1 MVPVGG
7 FVAQF
12 IGGLTLRK
20 RAQFSKLTLAIMSIV
35 LTFSLLTP
43 IPLKS
48 AEVTTDFV
56 EAEGNIDS
64 DKLFK
69 MLLNGQ
75 DYSDYIAG
83 RESAVSM
90 DREIV
95 VDASKYTRIEGD
107 GYEIL
112 SNYEGQD
119 GLSLNTGEQG
129 SVEWTVNIP
138 ETGLYHISALYYPI
152 EGKSSSIER
161 SFLIDGEV
169 PFKEA
174 AYLGFNRVWDNELDQ
189 IKRDNRGNDLR
200 PQQVEKPEWQEAMFK
215 DFEGYYE
222 EPFQFYFTA
231 GTHKISLV
239 SQREPMVIR
248 ELKLFQYMTPASY
261 EETLKR
267 YQAEGLQETKDILIT
282 VQGEDAIAKSSPT
295 LYSQTER
302 TSPAVYPYSPSKTRV
317 NTIGGYNWRI
327 PGQWIEWE
335 IEVPE
340 TGLYKIGFKAQQNFV
355 RGIYSTR
362 KLTIDGEVPFEEMMH
377 VPFQFESGY
386 RLDVM
391 GGEQP
396 NLFQLEKGKH
406 ILRMEASL
414 GEFAPLIR
422 EVENS
427 LFNLNDMYR
436 KILMITGS
444 APDQLRDYRVE
455 KQVPNLL
462 ETFATES
469 KRLKSVSKELRRL
482 SGGSSDSEALLKT
495 MALQLDEMLKK
506 PHTIPSRLTAY
517 KINTGGLGTWLLR
530 TREMPLEIDAIYVAS
545 PGKKLP
551 NESMGFF
558 SRLKH
563 EVVTFAYSF
572 FIDYNQIGNVS
583 GGKENRSITVWIG
596 SGRDQANTL
605 KAMIDETFTPDTGIE
620 VNLKLVQMQTLLPAT
635 LAGQGPDVAMQI
647 GNDIPVNYAMR
658 NSAEDLTQFD
668 DFEEVAKRFRSSAL
682 VPYTYGNGVYALP
695 ETQTFN
701 MLFYRKDV
709 LNELGLS
716 PPETWDDVANIFAVL
731 NKNHMAFGLPLVLQ
745 PTYPGENIPPN
756 SVYAMLLMQN
766 GGQFYR
772 DGGKES
778 DLDSRIGIETFKT
791 WTEFY
796 TDYKLEREFDFPNR
810 FRTGQMPIGIADYTT
825 YNQLSVFAPEI
836 RGLWGFAP
844 VPGTKQSDGTIGR
857 EVPSS
862 GSGTILLQSAEDK
875 ESAWEFMKWWTSDEI
890 QTNFGR
896 EMESLMGAAARYPTA
911 NIKALD
917 SLPWLVTDYEN
928 LKLQFES
935 VRGVP
940 EVPGG
945 YFTGRHLLNAFYK
958 VVVNSADQK
967 MLGIKIPGGKAEP
980 RETIVE
986 YVQYIQEEIRAKRKE
1001 FGLLE

>member
-1 MVPVGG
+1 M
-7 FVAQF
+7 
-12 IGGLTLRK
+12 
-20 RAQFSKLTLAIMSIV
+20 TLAIIVIV
-35 LTFSLLTP
+35 LMIGLLHP
-43 IPLKS
+43 VPLKS
-48 AEVTTDFV
+48 AEVSTDV
-56 EAEGNIDS
+56 TETEGNLSGDP
-64 DKLFK
+64 LFK
-69 MLLNGQ
+69 MLLAGQ
-75 DYSDYIAG
+75 DYSDYKNQH
-83 RESAVSM
+83 ESAAFI

-95 VDASKYTRIEGD
+95 VEASTYTHIEGD
-107 GYEIL
+107 GFEIL
-112 SNYEGQD
+112 SNYEDQD
-119 GLSLNTGEQG
+119 GLSLKTGEQG
-129 SVEWTVNIP
+129 NVEWNINVP
-138 ETGLYHISALYYPI
+138 ETGLYHMSALYYPI
-152 EGKSSSIER
+152 AGKSSSIER
-161 SFLIDGEV
+161 SLLIDGEI

-174 AYLGFNRVWDNELDQ
+174 AYLGFDRIWGDQLDQ
-189 IKRDNRGNDLR
+189 IERDNRGNDLR
-200 PQQVEKPEWQEAMFK
+200 PQQIEKPEWRVALFK

-222 EPFQFYFTA
+222 EPFQFYLTA
-231 GTHKISLV
+231 GNHKISLV

-248 ELKLFQYMTPASY
+248 ELKLFHHMASSSY

-267 YQAEGLQETKDILIT
+267 YQGEGLQETKDILIT

-335 IEVPE
+335 IEAPE
-340 TGLYKIGFKAQQNFV
+340 TGLYKIGFKSQQNFV

-362 KLTIDGEVPFEEMMH
+362 KLTIDGEVPFDEMKR
-377 VPFQFESGY
+377 VPFKFGSGY

-391 GGEQP
+391 GGSEP
-396 NLFQLEKGKH
+396 YLFQLAKGKH
-406 ILRMEASL
+406 ILRLEVNL

-422 EVENS
+422 EVEES
-427 LFNLNDMYR
+427 LFNLNTMYR

-444 APDQLRDYRVE
+444 APDQFRDYRVE

-462 ETFATES
+462 ETFTEET

-495 MALQLDEMLKK
+495 MATQLDEMLAD
-506 PHTIPSRLTAY
+506 PRTIPRRLTSY

-530 TREMPLEIDAIYVAS
+530 TREMPLEIDTIYVAS
-545 PGKKLP
+545 PDKELPKKGT
-551 NESMGFF
+551 GFF

-563 EVVTFAYSF
+563 EIVTFMYSF

-583 GGKENRSITVWIG
+583 NDKEKRSITVWIG

-605 KAMIDETFTPDTGIE
+605 KAMIDETFTSETGIN

-658 NSAEDLTQFD
+658 NAAADLTQFV
-668 DFEEVAKRFRSSAL
+668 DFREVEERFRPSAI
-682 VPYTYGNGVYALP
+682 VPYTYEKGVYALP

-716 PPETWDDVANIFAVL
+716 LPNTWDDVANIFAVL
-731 NKNHMAFGLPLVLQ
+731 NKNHMEFGLPLVLQ
-745 PTYPGENIPPN
+745 PAYPGENIAPN

-772 DGGKES
+772 NGGKES
-778 DLDSRIGIETFKT
+778 DLDSRIGSETFKT

-844 VPGTKQSDGTIGR
+844 VPGTKQDDGTINR
-857 EVPSS
+857 QVPSG

-875 ESAWEFMKWWTSDEI
+875 ESSWEFMKWWTNDET
-890 QTNFGR
+890 QTRFGR

-917 SLPWLVTDYEN
+917 SIPWPVADYEN
-928 LKLQFES
+928 LKAQFET
-935 VRGVP
+935 VQGIP

-967 MLGIKIPGGKAEP
+967 VFGIKIVGEKSEP
-980 RETIVE
+980 REAFVD
-986 YVQYIQEEIRAKRKE
+986 YVQYIQEEIHAKRKE
-1001 FGLLE
+1001 FDLPE

>member
-1 MVPVGG
+1 MK
-7 FVAQF
+7 
-12 IGGLTLRK
+12 K
-20 RAQFSKLTLAIMSIV
+20 RAHYSRMTLVIMSIV
-35 LTFSLLTP
+35 LTFGLLGP
-43 IPLKS
+43 GPLKS
-48 AEVTTDFV
+48 AEVSADNAV
-56 EAEGNIDS
+56 AEGNIGQDE
-64 DKLFK
+64 LFR
-69 MLLNGQ
+69 MILNGQ
-75 DYSDYIAG
+75 SYSDYKE
-83 RESAVSM
+83 RHESATFI
-90 DREIV
+90 DQEIIV
-95 VDASKYTRIEGD
+95 EASTYTKLEGDASET
-107 GYEIL
+107 L
-112 SNYEGQD
+112 SDYEGQG
-119 GLSLNTGEQG
+119 GLSIKTGEQG
-129 SVEWTVNIP
+129 SVEWTVEVP
-138 ETGLYHISALYYPI
+138 ETGFYHISALYYPI
-152 EGKSSSIER
+152 AGKSSSIER
-161 SFLIDGEV
+161 TLLIDGEV
-169 PFKEA
+169 PFEEA
-174 AYLGFNRVWDNELDQ
+174 AYLEFDRIWGDELER
-189 IKRDNRGNDLR
+189 IKRDNRDNDIR
-200 PQQVEKPEWQEAMFK
+200 PQQIEKPEWREELFK
-215 DFEGYYE
+215 DLEGYYE
-222 EPFQFYFTA
+222 EPFQFHFTA

-248 ELKLFQYMTPASY
+248 NIKLFHYKEPASY

-267 YQAEGLQETKDILIT
+267 YQTEDLQETEDILIT
-282 VQGEDAIAKSSPT
+282 IQGEDAIAKSSPT

-302 TSPAVYPYSPSKTRV
+302 TSPAVFPYSPSKTRV

-362 KLTIDGEVPFEEMMH
+362 KLTIDGKVPFDEMKR
-377 VPFQFESGY
+377 VPFRFDSGY

-396 NLFQLEKGKH
+396 YLFELEKGKR
-406 ILRMEASL
+406 ILRMEVNL

-422 EVENS
+422 EIEES
-427 LFNLNDMYR
+427 LFNLNAMYR
-436 KILMITGS
+436 KILMITGA

-462 ETFATES
+462 ETFTIES
-469 KRLKSVSKELRRL
+469 KRLKYVSKELRRL

-495 MALQLDEMLKK
+495 MATQLDEMLDD
-506 PHTIPSRLTAY
+506 PHTIPRRLGAY
-517 KINTGGLGTWLLR
+517 KANTGGLGTWLLR
-530 TREMPLEIDAIYVAS
+530 TREMPLEIDSIFVAS
-545 PGKKLP
+545 PNKEIPKKGT
-551 NESMGFF
+551 GFF
-558 SRLKH
+558 AELKH
-563 EVVTFAYSF
+563 EIVTFMYSF

-583 GGKENRSITVWIG
+583 NDKDNRSVTVWIG

-605 KAMIDETFTPDTGIE
+605 KAMIDETFTPETGIN
-620 VNLKLVQMQTLLPAT
+620 VNLKLVQMHTLLPAT

-658 NSAEDLTQFD
+658 NAAQDLTQFSD
-668 DFEEVAKRFRSSAL
+668 YEEVAKRFRPSAV
-682 VPYTYGNGVYALP
+682 VPYSYEDGVYALP

-716 PPETWDDVANIFAVL
+716 IPSTWDDVSNIFAVL
-731 NKNHMAFGLPLVLQ
+731 NKNHMEFGLPLVLQ
-745 PTYPGENIPPN
+745 PSYPGENIPPN

-772 DGGKES
+772 DKGKES

-836 RGLWGFAP
+836 RGLWGFIP
-844 VPGTKQSDGTIGR
+844 VPGTVREDGTISR
-857 EVPSS
+857 EVPSG
-862 GSGTILLQSAEDK
+862 GSGTILMESAEDK
-875 ESAWEFMKWWTSDEI
+875 ESSWEFMKWWTSDDT
-890 QTNFGR
+890 QTRFGR

-917 SLPWLVTDYEN
+917 SLPWPVTDYEN
-928 LKLQFES
+928 LKAQFET
-935 VRGVP
+935 VRGIP

-967 MLGIKIPGGKAEP
+967 VLGINIPGEKAEP

-986 YVQYIQEEIRAKRKE
+986 YVQYIQEEISAKREE

>member
-1 MVPVGG
+1 MPVDG

-12 IGGLTLRK
+12 IGGLTLKK
-20 RAQFSKLTLAIMSIV
+20 RARFSKLTLAIMSIV
-35 LTFSLLTP
+35 LTFGLLEP
-43 IPLKS
+43 VPLKS
-48 AEVTTDFV
+48 AEVSTDVV
-56 EAEGNIDS
+56 ETERNIGGDQ
-64 DKLFK
+64 LFK
-69 MLLNGQ
+69 MLLDGQ
-75 DYSDYIAG
+75 DYSDYTA
-83 RESAVSM
+83 RHESATFT

-95 VDASKYTRIEGD
+95 VEASMYTHIEGD
-107 GYEIL
+107 GYETL

-119 GLSLNTGEQG
+119 GLSLKTGEQG
-129 SVEWTVNIP
+129 NVEWTIDVP
-138 ETGLYHISALYYPI
+138 ETGLYHISALYYPA

-161 SFLIDGEV
+161 SLLIDGEV
-169 PFKEA
+169 PFEEA
-174 AYLGFNRVWDNELDQ
+174 AYLQFARIWDNEMDQ
-189 IKRDNRGNDLR
+189 VKRDNRDNDLR
-200 PQQVEKPEWQEAMFK
+200 PQQVERPEWREAMFK

-248 ELKLFQYMTPASY
+248 ELKLFHHKAPASY

-267 YQAEGLQETKDILIT
+267 YQAEGVQETKDILIT

-340 TGLYKIGFKAQQNFV
+340 TGLYKIGFKSQQNFV

-362 KLTIDGEVPFEEMMH
+362 KLTIDSEVPFEEMNR
-377 VPFQFESGY
+377 VPFRFGSGY

-391 GGEQP
+391 GGKQP
-396 NLFQLEKGKH
+396 HLFQLEKGKH
-406 ILRMEASL
+406 ILRLEASL

-422 EVENS
+422 EVEES
-427 LFNLNDMYR
+427 LFNLNAMYR
-436 KILMITGS
+436 KILMITGA

-455 KQVPNLL
+455 KQIPNLL
-462 ETFATES
+462 ESFTAES
-469 KRLKSVSKELRRL
+469 KRLKFVSKELRRL

-495 MALQLDEMLKK
+495 MASQIDEMLKE
-506 PHTIPSRLTAY
+506 PHTIPRRLNAY
-517 KINTGGLGTWLLR
+517 KTNTGGLGTWLLR

-545 PGKKLP
+545 PDKKLP
-551 NESMGFF
+551 KKGTGFF
-558 SRLKH
+558 SEFKH
-563 EVVTFAYSF
+563 EIVTFIYSF

-583 GGKENRSITVWIG
+583 NDNEKRSVTVWIG

-605 KAMIDETFTPDTGIE
+605 KAMIDETFTPDTGIN
-620 VNLKLVQMQTLLPAT
+620 VNLKLVQMHTLLPAT

-658 NSAEDLTQFD
+658 SAAEDLTRFD
-668 DFEEVAKRFRSSAL
+668 DFEEVANRFRSSAL
-682 VPYTYGNGVYALP
+682 VPYTYENGVYALP

-716 PPETWDDVANIFAVL
+716 IPRTWEDVANIFAVL
-731 NKNHMAFGLPLVLQ
+731 NKNHMEFGLPLVLQ
-745 PTYPGENIPPN
+745 PSYPGENIPPN

-796 TDYKLEREFDFPNR
+796 TDYKLEREYDFPNR

-844 VPGTKQSDGTIGR
+844 VPGTKQSDGTINR
-857 EVPSS
+857 EVPSG

-875 ESAWEFMKWWTSDEI
+875 DSAWEFMKWWTSDET
-890 QTNFGR
+890 QTRFGR

-917 SLPWLVTDYEN
+917 SLPWPITDYEN
-928 LKLQFES
+928 LKAQFET
-935 VRGVP
+935 VRGIP

-958 VVVNSADQK
+958 VVVNAK
-967 MLGIKIPGGKAEP
+967 TEP
-980 RETIVE
+980 REAIVD
-986 YVQYIQEEIRAKRKE
+986 YVQYIQEEIHAKRKE
-1001 FGLLE
+1001 FGLPE

>member
-1 MVPVGG
+1 MLNVMLTIGLLGPVP
-7 FVAQF
+7 
-12 IGGLTLRK
+12 
-20 RAQFSKLTLAIMSIV
+20 LA
-35 LTFSLLTP
+35 
-43 IPLKS
+43 S
-48 AEVTTDFV
+48 AEGGASSSVTDAAIEFG
-56 EAEGNIDS
+56 ADR
-64 DKLFK
+64 LFE
-69 MLLNGQ
+69 MLLDRQGF
-75 DYSDYIAG
+75 SDYIAQY
-83 RESAVSM
+83 ENASLP

-95 VDASKYTRIEGD
+95 VEASDYSGIEGE
-107 GYEIL
+107 GFETL
-112 SNYEGQD
+112 NNYEGQE
-119 GLSLNTGEQG
+119 GVSLKTGEQG
-129 SVEWTVNIP
+129 SAEWTVTVP
-138 ETGLYHISALYYPI
+138 ESGLYHISILYFPI

-161 SFLIDGEV
+161 SLLIDGEV
-169 PFKEA
+169 PFEEA
-174 AYLGFNRVWDNELDQ
+174 AYLQFDRIWDNELDQ
-189 IKRDNRGNDLR
+189 VKRDNRGNDLR
-200 PQQVEKPEWQEAMFK
+200 PQQIEKPEWREAMFK

-222 EPFQFYFTA
+222 QPFQFYFTA

-248 ELKLFQYMTPASY
+248 NLKLFQYKPPASY

-267 YQAEGLQETKDILIT
+267 YQAEGLNEAKNIMIT

-295 LYSQTER
+295 LYPQSER
-302 TSPAVYPYSPSKTRV
+302 TSSAVYPYSPSMIRV

-335 IEVPE
+335 FEVPE
-340 TGLYKIGFKAQQNFV
+340 TGLYKIGMKTQQNFV

-362 KLTIDGEVPFEEMMH
+362 RLTIDGKVPFKEMER
-377 VPFQFESGY
+377 VPFRFNNNY

-391 GGEQP
+391 GGAEP
-396 NLFQLEKGKH
+396 YLFILEKGKH
-406 ILRMEASL
+406 ILRLEASL

-422 EVENS
+422 EVEES
-427 LFNLNDMYR
+427 LFNLNAMYR

-444 APDQLRDYRVE
+444 SPDEFRDYRVE
-455 KQVPNLL
+455 KQIPNLL
-462 ETFATES
+462 ETFAAES
-469 KRLKSVSKELRRL
+469 KRLKDVSAELRRL
-482 SGGSSDSEALLKT
+482 SGGSGDSEALLKT
-495 MALQLDEMLKK
+495 MAIQLDEMIEN
-506 PHTIPSRLTAY
+506 PDTIPRRLTAY
-517 KINTGGLGTWLLR
+517 KTNTGGLGTWLLK

-545 PGKKLP
+545 PDKNLP
-551 NESMGFF
+551 NDGMGFF
-558 SRLKH
+558 AKLRH
-563 EVVTFAYSF
+563 EIVTFMYSF

-583 GGKENRSITVWIG
+583 DGSGERSVTVWIG

-605 KAMIDETFTPDTGIE
+605 KAMIDETFTPETGIN

-658 NSAEDLTQFD
+658 NAAEDLTRFS
-668 DFEEVAKRFRSSAL
+668 DFEEVAKRFRPSAL
-682 VPYTYGNGVYALP
+682 VPYTYENGVYALP

-716 PPETWDDVANIFAVL
+716 VPETWEDVANIFAVL
-731 NKNHMAFGLPLVLQ
+731 NKNHMEFGLPLVLQ
-745 PTYPGENIPPN
+745 PSYPGENIPPN

-772 DGGKES
+772 NGGKES
-778 DLDSRIGIETFKT
+778 DLDSRIGIETFKA

-836 RGLWGFAP
+836 RGMWGFAP
-844 VPGTKQSDGTIGR
+844 VPGTKQPDGTIRR
-857 EVPSS
+857 EVPGG
-862 GSGTILLQSAEDK
+862 GSGTLMLQGAKDK
-875 ESAWEFMKWWTSDEI
+875 DAAWEFMKWWTSEQI
-890 QTNFGR
+890 QTKFGR

-917 SLPWLVTDYEN
+917 SLPWPVADYEN
-928 LKLQFES
+928 LRAQFEW
-935 VRGVP
+935 VRGIP

-958 VVVNSADQK
+958 VVVNAK
-967 MLGIKIPGGKAEP
+967 TEP
-980 RETIVE
+980 REAIVD
-986 YVQYIQEEIRAKRKE
+986 YTQYIQEEIRAKRKE
-1001 FGLLE
+1001 FGLPE